1 MLLSPDVQTGFD
13 SRYFGPVMLENI
25 IGHVEYL
32 GNSKNL
38 KSRKNMGFVGVGR

>member
-13 SRYFGPVMLENI
+13 SRYFGPVGLENI
-25 IGHVEYL
+25 VGRVEYL

-38 KSRKNMGFVGVGR
+38 KLSRKVGFVGVRG